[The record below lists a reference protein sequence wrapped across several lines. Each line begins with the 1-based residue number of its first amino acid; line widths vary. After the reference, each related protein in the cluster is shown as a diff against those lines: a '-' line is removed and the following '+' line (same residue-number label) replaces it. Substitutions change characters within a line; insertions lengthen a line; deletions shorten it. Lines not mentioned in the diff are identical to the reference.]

1 MRLLHTADWHLG
13 RTTYGEPRAADH
25 DAVLDEIIA
34 LARAERPDLIVHSG
48 DVFDAVRP
56 AYPDLHRGV
65 GALQEL
71 AAVAPVVVL
80 CGNHDSPALFRLFD
94 RLLGPR
100 LPLRFVDPDHTGV
113 LTFRAGDGTVRVGAL
128 PFVHANRAISAW
140 EDPGGW
146 HRRYADR
153 LRDLLGGLGTA
164 LRDGADPDRDVLVL
178 AAHLH
183 TGGAR
188 FSGSERPVHVTDT
201 YAVDGRDLPPV
212 GYAAFGHIHRPQP
225 VPGRVPGRYAGA
237 ILPMDFGEAGE
248 RKEVVLVDVV
258 PGRPPEMVGVPLSG
272 GRPLVR
278 LEGTLEQLRA
288 EAAGIKQALALVTVH
303 TGDPVPDL
311 SERVRDLLPDAV
323 VLEVAERSASR
334 RLTVVEGEDAGA
346 ALPEPGVVETFR
358 DYLRE
363 EGTRGAAA
371 DRVLAAFETLL
382 AAVEQEEPAAFPEER
397 LLADG
402 DAP

>member
-13 RTTYGEPRAADH
+13 RTTYGEPRAPDH
-25 DAVLDEIIA
+25 DVVLDEVIA
-34 LARAERPDLIVHSG
+34 IARAERPDLIVHSG

-80 CGNHDSPALFRLFD
+80 CGNHDSPALFRLMG
-94 RLLGPR
+94 RLLADR
-100 LPLRFVDPDHTGV
+100 LPLRFVDPDAAGV
-113 LTFRAGDGTVRVGAL
+113 LAFPAGDGTVRVGAL
-128 PFVHANRAISAW
+128 PFVHANRTISAW
-140 EDPGGW
+140 EDPGSW
-146 HRRYADR
+146 HRRYTDR
-153 LRDLLGGLGTA
+153 LRDLLGGMGAA

-201 YAVDGRDLPPV
+201 YAADARDLPPV
-212 GYAAFGHIHRPQP
+212 AYAAFGHIHRPQP
-225 VPGRVPGRYAGA
+225 VPGRVAGRYAGA

-248 RKEVVLVDVV
+248 RKEVVLVDVA
-258 PGRPPEMVGVPLSG
+258 PGRAARITPVPLSG

-278 LEGTLEQLRA
+278 LEGTLEQLRL
-288 EAAGIKQALALVTVH
+288 EAAGVKQALALVTVH
-303 TGDPVPDL
+303 SDDRIPDL

-323 VLEVAERSASR
+323 VLEVAEHAASR
-334 RLTVVEGEDAGA
+334 RLTVIEGEA
-346 ALPEPGVVETFR
+346 AAAAEAGVVETFR

-371 DRVLAAFETLL
+371 DRVLATFATLL
-382 AAVEQEEPAAFPEER
+382 AAVEQEEPATFPEER
-397 LLADG
+397 LLPGG